1 MTIDFH
7 NHFYP
12 KVYLDGLKDSSKYA
26 KIGKNGA
33 GELIV
38 EYSGDYNIVVG
49 GHVDLAERLRT
60 MHRYGVDM
68 QVLTLTTP
76 GVERE
81 ESEVGVRLAR
91 ATNDAYS
98 DIMEKYPNDFVAL
111 ATLPMQDPVAA
122 VEEFERA
129 VKERGLRGA
138 MVFSNVLGK
147 PIDSE
152 EFFPVFEKA
161 TTLDVPIFVHPTSPM
176 NTRGME
182 DYRLVPIMGFGV
194 DTSLA
199 ILRLVLSGTMERL
212 PGLKLVAT
220 HTGGVFP
227 YLRGR
232 VEAAYRAYPETRASI
247 PKPPSEYF
255 KRIWLDT
262 VCYNPD
268 VLASSLAFW
277 GPDKLVMGSDY
288 PHQIGDIENCVG
300 RVKQLKV
307 EEEQLEK
314 ILGGNA
320 AKLLKLA

>member
-1 MTIDFH
+1 
-7 NHFYP
+7 
-12 KVYLDGLKDSSKYA
+12 
-26 KIGKNGA
+26 
-33 GELIV
+33 
-38 EYSGDYNIVVG
+38 
-49 GHVDLAERLRT
+49 

-81 ESEVGVRLAR
+81 EPEFGIGLAR

-98 DIMEKYPNDFVAL
+98 DIMEKYPEDFVAL
-111 ATLPMQDPVAA
+111 ATLPMQAPDAA
-122 VEEFERA
+122 ADELERA

-138 MVFSNVLGK
+138 MLFSNVLGK
-147 PIDSE
+147 PIDGR
-152 EFFPVFEKA
+152 EFFPIFEKA
-161 TTLDVPIFVHPTSPM
+161 VQLDVPIFVHPTSPM

-199 ILRLVLSGTMERL
+199 ILRLVLSGVLERL

-232 VEAAYRAYPETRASI
+232 IEAAYKAYPETRADI
-247 PKPPSEYF
+247 PRPPSEYF

-277 GPDKLVMGSDY
+277 GADKLVMGSDY
-288 PHQIGDIENCVG
+288 PHQIGDIENCVQ
-300 RVKQLKV
+300 RVKQLNAGQ
-307 EEEQLEK
+307 EQEEK

-320 AKLLKLA
+320 AKLLKIG